1 MAEVSAAWAAPSAP
15 APAPP
20 VPAAAPGTGSTAPDA
35 TGARRL
41 EGVRP
46 IPLRPL
52 GVLEL
57 LDGAVGAV
65 RALRTGLVA
74 RASAVA
80 GVCALVGLG
89 VLWAFD
95 AAMKSAIG
103 IHPLITTDY
112 FGLTT
117 VQYGQ
122 TSTDAV
128 FGAFAVS
135 VLIPTV
141 FCGFAA
147 TVVAGLLSRPVR
159 EYIDGNRSNGSN
171 SGNGQG
177 TNGARPA
184 TPSIPRLCV
193 LAAITAIP
201 RVIFT
206 GLFVVLAL
214 AAANDPSGSYAGI
227 YTLLIVVGVPLCFWF
242 TAQFAVAA
250 PASVLE
256 GLGPASAL
264 RRGGKLVSAGRWRVL
279 WASLL
284 TLAITTAVT
293 LSLIVLQYSIYD
305 DHGISDLLNGDP
317 VNSSTYWWL
326 AADVVVAALFSALTV
341 PFRAAVAA
349 LLYVDRRFRREGLD
363 IRIAWARVAR
373 ANGGGKGR

>member
-1 MAEVSAAWAAPSAP
+1 MGGTAA
-15 APAPP
+15 
-20 VPAAAPGTGSTAPDA
+20 DA

-57 LDGAVGAV
+57 LDGAIGAV
-65 RALRTGLVA
+65 RALGTGVIV

-80 GVCALVGLG
+80 GVCALAGLG

-95 AAMKSAIG
+95 AAMKSAIRLN
-103 IHPLITTDY
+103 PLTTTDD
-112 FGLTT
+112 FGVTT

-122 TSTDAV
+122 TSGAAA
-128 FGAFAVS
+128 FGVFAVS
-135 VLIPTV
+135 VLIPAV

-147 TVVAGLLSRPVR
+147 TVVAGLLSRPVK
-159 EYIDGNRSNGSN
+159 EYIDGNANGSGG
-171 SGNGQG
+171 SGSSGSSGQG
-177 TNGARPA
+177 TNAVRPA
-184 TPSIPRLCV
+184 TPRIPRLCV
-193 LAAITAIP
+193 LAAITALP
-201 RVIFT
+201 RIVFT

-214 AAANDPSGSYAGI
+214 AAANNPSGSYAGI
-227 YTLLIVVGVPLCFWF
+227 YTLLILVGVPVCYWF

-264 RRGGKLVSAGRWRVL
+264 RRGGKLVTAGRWRVL

-293 LSLIVLQYSIYD
+293 MSLIVLQYSIYYG
-305 DHGISDLLNGDP
+305 HGISDLLNGDP
-317 VNSSTYWWL
+317 VDSSTYWWL

>member
-1 MAEVSAAWAAPSAP
+1 M
-15 APAPP
+15 
-20 VPAAAPGTGSTAPDA
+20 
-35 TGARRL
+35 
-41 EGVRP
+41 RP

-57 LDGAVGAV
+57 LDGAIGAV
-65 RALRTGLVA
+65 RALGTGVIV

-80 GVCALVGLG
+80 GVCALAGLS

-95 AAMKSAIG
+95 AAMKSAIR
-103 IHPLITTDY
+103 IHPLITTDD
-112 FGLTT
+112 FGVTT

-122 TSTDAV
+122 ASHTAA
-128 FGAFAVS
+128 FGVFAVS

-147 TVVAGLLSRPVR
+147 TIVAGLLARPVKR
-159 EYIDGNRSNGSN
+159 YIDGEG
-171 SGNGQG
+171 GDGANGQG
-177 TNGARPA
+177 ANGARPA

-193 LAAITAIP
+193 LAAITALP
-201 RVIFT
+201 RIVFT
-206 GLFVVLAL
+206 GLLVMLAL

-227 YTLLIVVGVPLCFWF
+227 YTLLILVGVPLCFWF

-256 GLGPASAL
+256 GLGPVSAL
-264 RRGGKLVSAGRWRVL
+264 RRGGKLVASGRWRVL

-293 LSLIVLQYSIYD
+293 ISLIVLQYSIYY
-305 DHGISDLLNGDP
+305 DHGLSALLNGDP
-317 VNSSTYWWL
+317 VGASTYWWL
-326 AADVVVAALFSALTV
+326 AAEVVVVALFSVLTV

>member
-1 MAEVSAAWAAPSAP
+1 V
-15 APAPP
+15 
-20 VPAAAPGTGSTAPDA
+20 GGSAPDA

-57 LDGAVGAV
+57 LDGAIGAV
-65 RALRTGLVA
+65 RALGTGLIV

-80 GVCALVGLG
+80 GVCALAGLG

-95 AAMKSAIG
+95 AAMKAAIR
-103 IHPLITTDY
+103 IHPLVTTDD
-112 FGLTT
+112 FGVTT

-122 TSTDAV
+122 TSGEAA
-128 FGAFAVS
+128 FGIFAVS

-141 FCGFAA
+141 FGGFAA
-147 TVVAGLLSRPVR
+147 TIVAGLLSQPVR
-159 EYIDGNRSNGSN
+159 EYIDGSGSN
-171 SGNGQG
+171 ADNGRG
-177 TNGARPA
+177 TNGTRPTA
-184 TPSIPRLCV
+184 PSIPRLCV

-201 RVIFT
+201 RVVFT
-206 GLFVVLAL
+206 GLFVLLAL

-227 YTLLIVVGVPLCFWF
+227 YTLLILVGVPLCFWF

-284 TLAITTAVT
+284 TLTITTAVT
-293 LSLIVLQYSIYD
+293 ISLIMLQYSIYD

-326 AADVVVAALFSALTV
+326 AADVVVVALFSALTV